1 MPSTDSSR
9 VKTTG
14 RGEIE
19 YTEADGT
26 TDLPQ
31 DEAPAIHQHSD
42 VSTVSAINIG
52 VGEGLFAGSNGSEKV
67 VLEFKTVAAGA
78 GIVIDDDGQTLT
90 IRATATGGGGTN
102 PGTPLGDG
110 FDLNLGDVAT
120 KGDGSWLPGAVALT
134 NTTKVSDAV
143 DSLNEVLGKLVP
155 AQPPQF
161 PGSALAVANAA
172 GSLPLLALN
181 FTDNSQGGHALV
193 AGSLVTR
200 IVDTG
205 VNSNVFQDVGPG
217 EMGSLTLSINGA
229 PAGTVTL
236 DGVEDAGTYGGLR
249 IADQKD
255 FPISTPGFWKSIDVS
270 AFGAAAPI
278 GLNKFKIAHSAAG
291 STSDVHFVRDSMT
304 ALPAVTE
311 VAVTQVSTGTL
322 RYSSGIPHYG
332 NGGKLRVAASIS
344 NLSGQTYYGGN
355 DPLVVSA
362 NGPAS
367 FMSAQ
372 NFGYSALG
380 VSTPIAANSTS
391 SRGVTPVEI
400 DINGNT
406 HGFGW
411 VGVQSKNVNGASA
424 SGLETLATTGVSPT
438 TAYAPFQVPQTKVL
452 VIRGAA
458 SGKVD
463 ELSIPVTGLGAIPN
477 NNNAIR
483 VGLIGSDRPADDV
496 TAWDQTAALNIAEA
510 AVSAG
515 VLLHDQ
521 TDYSKSFLP
530 VGPNYSVGRTGAQY
544 ITVEFARS
552 AVSTFK
558 INVTGTYAGCWVRL
572 PGVTNNPAISPA
584 AVGGWLDASKA
595 YDGAGVPGE
604 AGDTLAGCAQG
615 ALMAGQSGSYT
626 ITFGPQTSTNAN
638 GNRIQVRIRLNA
650 GQSITSLGFSN

>member
-19 YTEADGT
+19 YADQDNT
-26 TDLPQ
+26 TDLPN
-31 DEAPAIHQHSD
+31 DAAPRAEPD

-52 VGEGLFAGSNGSEKV
+52 QGEGLFAGSNGSERV
-67 VLEFKTVAAGA
+67 VLEFKSLAAGA
-78 GIVIDDDGQTLT
+78 GIAIDDDGQTLT
-90 IRATATGGGGTN
+90 IRALGGGSGNPGN

-110 FDLNLGDVAT
+110 FDLNLGDVVT
-120 KGDGSWLPGAVALT
+120 KGDGSWLPGAVVLT

-143 DSLNEVLGKLVP
+143 DSLNEVLGKLIP

-161 PGSALAVANAA
+161 PGSALSVANAV
-172 GSLPLLALN
+172 GTLPLLALG
-181 FTDNSQGGHALV
+181 FTDNSQGGHALA

-200 IVDTG
+200 ITDPG

-217 EMGSLTLSINGA
+217 ESGIVTLSVNGA
-229 PAGTVTL
+229 SVGTVTL
-236 DGVEDAGTYGGLR
+236 DGVEDAGTYSGLR

-255 FPISTPGFWKSIDVS
+255 FPVNTPGFWKSIDVS
-270 AFGAAAPI
+270 SFGAASVV

-291 STSDVHFVRDSMT
+291 STSDVHFVRDSLT
-304 ALPAVTE
+304 ALPAVSD
-311 VAVTQVSTGTL
+311 VAVTQITSGTL

-332 NGGKLRVAASIS
+332 NGGKLRVAASVN
-344 NLSGQTYYGGN
+344 NLAGQTYYGGN

-362 NGPAS
+362 GGPSAVLTTQNYS
-367 FMSAQ
+367 F
-372 NFGYSALG
+372 SALG
-380 VSTPIAANSTS
+380 ISTPIPANSTS
-391 SRGVTPVEI
+391 SRGITPVEV
-400 DINGNT
+400 DVNGNV

-411 VGVQSKNVNGASA
+411 VQVQSKNVNGT
-424 SGLETLATTGVSPT
+424 SGAGIETVATTGIAPT
-438 TAYAPFQVPQTKVL
+438 TSYAPFQVPQTKVL

-458 SGKVD
+458 TGKVD
-463 ELSIPVTGLGAIPN
+463 ELSVPVTGLGTLPN
-477 NNNAIR
+477 NLNAVR
-483 VGLIGSDRPADDV
+483 VGLVGADRPAGEV
-496 TAWDQTAALNIAEA
+496 TAWDHTVALNVAEA
-510 AVSAG
+510 SVSAG
-515 VLLHDQ
+515 VLMHDQ

-530 VGPNYSVGRTGAQY
+530 VGPNYSTGRTGAQY
-544 ITVEFARS
+544 ITFEFARS

-572 PGVTNNPAISPA
+572 PGVTDNPSIAPNAS
-584 AVGGWLDASKA
+584 GGWLDASRA

-615 ALMAGQSGSYT
+615 ALMAGQSGAYT

-650 GQSITSLGFSN
+650 GQSITSLSFSN

>member
-19 YTEADGT
+19 YAEQDGT

-31 DEAPAIHQHSD
+31 DEAQAGSGQLSD

-52 VGEGLFAGSNGSEKV
+52 IGEGLFAGSNGSEKV
-67 VLEFKTVAAGA
+67 VLEFKSLAAGA

-90 IRATATGGGGTN
+90 IRATALGGGN

-110 FDLNLGDVAT
+110 FDLILGDVVT
-120 KGDGSWLPGAVALT
+120 KGDGSWLPGAVSLT
-134 NTTKVSDAV
+134 NATKVSDAV
-143 DSLNEVLGKLVP
+143 DSLNEVLGKLIP

-161 PGSALAVANAA
+161 PGAALAVANTA
-172 GSLPLLALN
+172 GTLPLLALS
-181 FTDNSQGGHALV
+181 FTDNSQGGHALA

-200 IVDTG
+200 IVDAG

-217 EMGSLTLSINGA
+217 ETGVLTLTVNGA
-229 PAGTVTL
+229 SVGTVTL

-255 FPISTPGFWKSIDVS
+255 FPVSTPGFWKSVDVS
-270 AFGAAAPI
+270 AFGAASPI

-291 STSDVHFVRDSMT
+291 STSDVHFVRDNMT
-304 ALPAVTE
+304 ALPVVSD
-311 VAVTQVSTGTL
+311 VAVTQVTTGTL

-332 NGGKLRVAASIS
+332 NGGKLRIAASIS

-355 DPLVVSA
+355 DPLIVSA

-367 FMSAQ
+367 IMAAQ
-372 NFGYSALG
+372 NFGYSAIG
-380 VSTPIAANSTS
+380 VSTPIAANSVA

-400 DINGNT
+400 DINGNV

-411 VGVQSKNVNGASA
+411 VGVQSKNVNGAST
-424 SGLETLATTGVSPT
+424 SGVETLATTGIAPT
-438 TAYAPFQVPQTKVL
+438 TSYAPFQVPQTKVL

-463 ELSIPVTGLGAIPN
+463 ELSIPVTGLGTAPN
-477 NNNAIR
+477 NNNALR
-483 VGLIGSDRPADDV
+483 VGLIGADRPAGAV
-496 TAWDQTAALNIAEA
+496 TAWDHTVALNAAEA

-530 VGPNYSVGRTGAQY
+530 VGPNYSTGRTGAQY

-572 PGVTNNPAISPA
+572 PGVTDNPSISPA
-584 AVGGWLDASKA
+584 ATGGWLDASKA

-650 GQSITSLGFSN
+650 GQSITSLSFSN